1 MTDGLAQ
8 WRSREQVSGPRDP
21 ECRVATGLRGAST
34 QRDGAHRGCFRGCAA
49 RFQVVDPR
57 LDRGLAEPA
66 IAGRGGRAGSV
77 RRGPSGAGLGG
88 EVWPATVLRAS
99 VRWAVP
105 CLKVLVLPWRLYLTG
120 HRGFRNEVWHPLR
133 SWSLV
138 ARLVYAFLQSISAGW
153 GMRRR
158 TAIVLR
164 PWLAIGPD
172 GCVVVN
178 GCREPDAVNTRG
190 AAMSKQGAGT
200 PCRRRGMEPRQ
211 ARGGPRGL
219 RSRLPG
225 AQSGA

>member
-1 MTDGLAQ
+1 M
-8 WRSREQVSGPRDP
+8 
-21 ECRVATGLRGAST
+21 
-34 QRDGAHRGCFRGCAA
+34 
-49 RFQVVDPR
+49 
-57 LDRGLAEPA
+57 
-66 IAGRGGRAGSV
+66 
-77 RRGPSGAGLGG
+77 
-88 EVWPATVLRAS
+88 
-99 VRWAVP
+99 RWAVP

-190 AAMSKQGAGT
+190 AAMSEESKALVRRVVDEAWNQGKLEVVHEAFAPDYQEHNPG
-200 PCRRRGMEPRQ
+200 PEQEPGIEDFVERW
-211 ARGGPRGL
+211 GV
-219 RSRLPG
+219 
-225 AQSGA
+225 